1 MEDLVLNW
9 DLGTGGLLLL
19 AAASIALLLVLI
31 MAFKIHAFLALMI
44 TSLLTAFA
52 AGIPFDRLMAALQ
65 FGFNPTLGPR

>member
-31 MAFKIHAFLALMI
+31 MTFTRH
-44 TSLLTAFA
+44 
-52 AGIPFDRLMAALQ
+52 
-65 FGFNPTLGPR
+65 